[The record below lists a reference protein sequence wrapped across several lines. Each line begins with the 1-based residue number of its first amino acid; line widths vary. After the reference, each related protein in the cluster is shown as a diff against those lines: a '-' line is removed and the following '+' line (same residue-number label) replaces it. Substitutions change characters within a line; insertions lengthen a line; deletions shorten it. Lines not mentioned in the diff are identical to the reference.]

1 MKRKTIGVLL
11 IVGLVVLAAMAVFAG
26 TAAAQEGDEDP
37 FRIYGTITDADGNP
51 YVGHE
56 VIIKKQHDNLSQEVW
71 RPLKGEEIPGLEG
84 KYRPITND
92 TGYYDTG
99 WCPIIDANASNQS
112 YGDPRDNYRM
122 YIDGDLVA
130 ERYIGED
137 DWDKSY
143 IQWTFCWLHRWDYQI
158 PEFATIAI
166 PAVAVLGLFLFYSHR
181 KRKEE

>member
-1 MKRKTIGVLL
+1 MKIKTIGVLL
-11 IVGLVVLAAMAVFAG
+11 VAGLVVLAAMVVFAG

-56 VIIKKQHDNLSQEVW
+56 VVIKKQHKWGWVEVW
-71 RPLKGEEIPGLEG
+71 RPLNGTKLPFREG
-84 KYRPITND
+84 KYMPITND

-99 WCPIIDANASNQS
+99 WCFPVLQRYGNPI
-112 YGDPRDNYRM
+112 DNYRM
-122 YIDGDLVA
+122 YIDGNLVA
-130 ERYIGED
+130 ERHIGFD
-137 DWDKSY
+137 DWDDH
-143 IQWTFCWLHRWDYQI
+143 WTLFWKHRWNHQI